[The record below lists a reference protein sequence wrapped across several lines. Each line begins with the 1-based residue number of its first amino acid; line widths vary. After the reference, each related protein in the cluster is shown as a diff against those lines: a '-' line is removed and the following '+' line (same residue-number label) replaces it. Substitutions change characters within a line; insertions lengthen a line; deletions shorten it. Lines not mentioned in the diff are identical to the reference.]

1 MFHNDEHH
9 YALTSN
15 LYWKLARVFVRP
27 HTRARKMSGHIEGDD
42 ERREEIR
49 KAIVQIHDSLDGSA
63 DLENITA
70 NELYEKLATR
80 LQCTVGALK
89 QWTTEIKK
97 WWCLSG
103 QMKATLRQQ
112 DVNEN
117 EGTIFE
123 GLGKTLES
131 EEESLDVWESDIKR
145 WVILS
150 FPWSSPFFIL
160 PKINTHPARPL
171 LAHGCTQVHR
181 LSEPKRYSL
190 SKSASLTY
198 LSVYDRRDS
207 DCETTLS
214 PSPPSSLTDVH
225 RRCFG
230 YHNPNWHSLTKSA
243 RLTYLSVYESST

>member
-1 MFHNDEHH
+1 MMFHNDEHH

-49 KAIVQIHDSLDGSA
+49 KAIVQIHDSLDGNA

-145 WVILS
+145 WVIV
-150 FPWSSPFFIL
+150 FQQQEYIH
-160 PKINTHPARPL
+160 T
-171 LAHGCTQVHR
+171 CVCVCM
-181 LSEPKRYSL
+181 YVCM
-190 SKSASLTY
+190 Y
-198 LSVYDRRDS
+198 VYIYIYIYV
-207 DCETTLS
+207 CI
-214 PSPPSSLTDVH
+214 
-225 RRCFG
+225 
-230 YHNPNWHSLTKSA
+230 YI
-243 RLTYLSVYESST
+243 